1 MADNTQPDEQPVNQ
15 PGPDSTPEVTPE
27 TPEPKTDTKSKV
39 QSRKSKDNAA
49 APKPAKADQSANQP
63 ISQSVAE
70 SAPVD
75 KPVKPEASKP
85 DAAKPAVTAVAADAP
100 AGEPRNWRPLIIKV
114 VAALVG
120 VVIILLAVF
129 AVLIYKY
136 QSDSSVVRAVSEVVP
151 YPAESVNGHWV
162 SYSDYLFEL
171 NTYKN
176 YLTSQG
182 GQNGQPAVDF
192 NSTSGKAQLKQ
203 IKQQV
208 LTQLK
213 TNAVV
218 SQLAAQKKIT
228 VSSKE
233 VNDEVSK
240 LSKQA
245 GGDAKL
251 KQVLQ
256 QVYGWNLGDLKRKLK
271 FQLLQQKLQQN
282 VTSDPK
288 ALAAAKAKA
297 QDILNQIKAGGNF
310 ADLAKKYSMDTGTAS
325 NGGDL
330 GFFDKDS
337 GLDPTFYAAAAALQ
351 PGQVS
356 DLVKT
361 QFGYHIIEVI
371 EKDGSK
377 IHAAH
382 ILIEPVDFN
391 TYLNGQVKKAKVS
404 AYIHVK

>member
-1 MADNTQPDEQPVNQ
+1 MADTNQPADQPKNQPV
-15 PGPDSTPEVTPE
+15 PEAAPEVSQPA
-27 TPEPKTDTKSKV
+27 PEPKKTTK
-39 QSRKSKDNAA
+39 
-49 APKPAKADQSANQP
+49 P
-63 ISQSVAE
+63 
-70 SAPVD
+70 
-75 KPVKPEASKP
+75 
-85 DAAKPAVTAVAADAP
+85 AAKPAAKKTPAAKPADAP
-100 AGEPRNWRPLIIKV
+100 KEAPKTADAKPAAVKPADSKPADSTASAAAVVAEPRNLRPLIIKV
-114 VAALVG
+114 VAVVVA

-136 QSDSSVVRAVSEVVP
+136 QNDSSVVRAAASVVP

-176 YLTSQG
+176 YLVSQG
-182 GQNGQPAVDF
+182 GQNGQPAVNF
-192 NSTSGKAQLKQ
+192 TTASGKAQLKQ

-218 SQLAAQKKIT
+218 SQLAADKKIKVT
-228 VSSKE
+228 DKE
-233 VNDEVSK
+233 INDEVSK

-256 QVYGWNLGDLKRKLK
+256 QVYGWNIGDLKRKLR
-271 FQLLQQKLQQN
+271 FQLLQQKLQQA
-282 VTSDPK
+282 VTNDPK
-288 ALAAAKAKA
+288 ALAQAKAKA
-297 QDILNQIKAGGNF
+297 QDVLNQVKGGADF
-310 ADLAKKYSMDTGTAS
+310 AATAKKYSMDSGTAS

-330 GFFDKDS
+330 GFFDSSS
-337 GLDPTFYAAAAALQ
+337 GLDQTFYNAAAALQ

-361 QFGYHIIEVI
+361 QFGYHIIKVI
-371 EKDGSK
+371 EKDGAK

-391 TYLNGQVKKAKVS
+391 SYLNDQVKKAKVS
-404 AYIHVK
+404 TYIHVK

>member
-1 MADNTQPDEQPVNQ
+1 MADSTQPADQPVNQ
-15 PGPDSTPEVTPE
+15 PEPTPEVAP
-27 TPEPKTDTKSKV
+27 TPEPKKTTKPKAATKKTDTPAEAKPAPEVK
-39 QSRKSKDNAA
+39 AA
-49 APKPAKADQSANQP
+49 SAPKPAKSDTPQP
-63 ISQSVAE
+63 VT
-70 SAPVD
+70 APVT
-75 KPVKPEASKP
+75 
-85 DAAKPAVTAVAADAP
+85 AAAADLP
-100 AGEPRNWRPLIIKV
+100 AEPRNWRPLAIKL
-114 VAALVG
+114 AAIVVG
-120 VVIILLAVF
+120 VIIILLAVF

-136 QSDSSVVRAVSEVVP
+136 QSDNSVVRAASEVVP
-151 YPAESVNGHWV
+151 FPAESVNGHWV

-176 YLTSQG
+176 YLQSQS
-182 GQNGQPAVDF
+182 GQNGQPAVNF
-192 NSTSGKAQLKQ
+192 NSASGQAQLKQ

-208 LTQLK
+208 LSQLK

-218 SQLAAQKKIT
+218 SQLASQKKIK
-228 VSSKE
+228 VSDKE
-233 VNDEVSK
+233 VNDEVAK

-256 QVYGWNLGDLKRKLK
+256 QVYGWNLGDLKRKLR

-288 ALAAAKAKA
+288 ALAQAKAKA
-297 QDILNQIKAGGNF
+297 QDILNQIKAGGDF
-310 ADLAKKYSMDTGTAS
+310 ATLAKKYSMDSGTAS

-361 QFGYHIIEVI
+361 QFGYHIIEVN
-371 EKDGSK
+371 EKDGAK

-391 TYLNGQVKKAKVS
+391 SYLNDQVKKAKSSV
-404 AYIHVK
+404 YIHVK